1 VSQPESGAALVVHPN
16 QVKWPNIQEHVK
28 ALCPLLVEDLLLLD
42 PTLPPAV
49 VILLVIEPEVKEVEP
64 PRLFAV

>member
-1 VSQPESGAALVVHPN
+1 LGAALVVHLN

-28 ALCPLLVEDLLLLD
+28 ALCPLLVEDLLLLLD